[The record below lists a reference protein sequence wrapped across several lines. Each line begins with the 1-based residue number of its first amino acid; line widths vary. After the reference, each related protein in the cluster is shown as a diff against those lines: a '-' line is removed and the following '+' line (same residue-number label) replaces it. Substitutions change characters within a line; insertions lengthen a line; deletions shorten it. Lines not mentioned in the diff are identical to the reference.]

1 MMEKTVLALVA
12 HPDDIEFMMAG
23 TLFRLRDL
31 GYEVHYM
38 TVANGSCGTIEFS
51 YDDIVRMRRGE
62 AMAAAAFMG
71 AVYHESL
78 ANDFEI
84 FYQDDLIRK
93 VAAVIR
99 TVKPEMVFLPS
110 MEDYMEDHMN
120 AARIGVTAAFA
131 KGCPNYVSIPP
142 VDAIQMDVVLYHAL
156 SSGLRDMMG
165 APILPTLFVDISGVM
180 DRKTTMLG
188 MHKSQ
193 QSWLDASQ
201 GMNEYLQ
208 TMESM
213 SSQVGTLS
221 GKYEFAEGWRL
232 HNHLGYSRT
241 MLDPL
246 GDLFGH

>member
-1 MMEKTVLALVA
+1 MGKTILALAA

-38 TVANGSCGTIEFS
+38 NVANGSCGTIEYS
-51 YDDIVRMRRGE
+51 YDDIVRMRRAE
-62 AMAAAAFMG
+62 AIAAAGYMR

-78 ANDFEI
+78 VDDFGI

-99 TVKPEMVFLPS
+99 AIKPEMVFLPS

-131 KGCPNYVSIPP
+131 KGCPNYASIPP
-142 VDAIQMDVVLYHAL
+142 MDAIQMDVVLYHAMP
-156 SSGLRDMMG
+156 SGLRDMMG
-165 APILPTLFVDISGVM
+165 TPIVPSLFVDIGSVM
-180 DRKTTMLG
+180 DRKTAMLG

-193 QSWLDASQ
+193 QSWLDTSQ
-201 GMNEYLQ
+201 GMNEYLL

-213 SSQVGTLS
+213 SRQVGTLS

-241 MLDPL
+241 ALDPL
-246 GDLFGH
+246 GDLFGR

>member
-1 MMEKTVLALVA
+1 MGKTVLALVA

-23 TLFRLRDL
+23 TLFRLKDM
-31 GYEVHYM
+31 GYEIHYM
-38 TVANGSCGTIEFS
+38 TIANGSCGTIEYS
-51 YDDIVRMRRGE
+51 YDDIVRMRRSE
-62 AMAAAAFMG
+62 AMAAAEYMG

-78 ANDFEI
+78 ANDFEV

-99 TVKPEMVFLPS
+99 TVRPDIVFLPS
-110 MEDYMEDHMN
+110 MEDYMEDHMIS
-120 AARIGVTAAFA
+120 ARIGVTAAFA

-142 VDAIQMDVVLYHAL
+142 IDAIQMDVVLYHAMP
-156 SSGLRDMMG
+156 SGLLDMMG
-165 APILPTLFVDISGVM
+165 RPIVPTLYVDISGVM

-201 GMNEYLQ
+201 GMNEYLL
-208 TMESM
+208 TMENM
-213 SSQVGTLS
+213 SRQVGILS

-232 HNHLGYSRT
+232 HNRLGYSRT
-241 MLDPL
+241 RLDPL
-246 GDLFGH
+246 GELFAR